1 MRWRWDFCWVKVQ
14 REVAGRNGKLCTLGT
29 LIDSDS
35 CLLSALHPEIQL
47 SLEGSELA
55 LQTLHPSHEQRMG
68 AWEESTT

>member
-55 LQTLHPSHEQRMG
+55 LQQPRDHRLSLFICAYSAP
-68 AWEESTT
+68 